1 MLTVPRLG
9 AARAAV
15 ALAAALPLALAAAQ
29 RSLDTLGPLPA
40 SAARFREDMALL
52 AGYVSAEAE
61 RREAQVEAARADVEE
76 ARWGL
81 TMVMEA
87 SPEAAYRLDL
97 ARGTETWNAGLDV
110 ELALGAARD
119 ADRLLRAQAA
129 LAAAEGRYRAQLR
142 SDLRAGLLA
151 LSQERLDARALSDA
165 EAEAAEAAE
174 ALAAAVAAAAPPE
187 RVAALEVTARLAE
200 VELERRRLSYR
211 SREALL
217 AGFGSAQSGPVPEA
231 YLNGPL
237 PPGLSRAEPHREAAA
252 LAAALAR
259 AELAADALPFELLR
273 QVELSATYE
282 AGRVEVGAE
291 LALRRGVPAAEA
303 QVGLSTGDG
312 PHRLRVGLSASLQF
326 RHDSW
331 ERSNLVLAE
340 RELARAA
347 QAEFEAAQPAREAEA
362 LTMLELAYEELHLLL
377 MASDAAAADL
387 AAARA
392 EGRDDTRLKTA
403 ARRAEDAAER
413 AWQRYV
419 RALFDYLDTTDTVL
433 GPHGALRLV
442 EDER

>member
-1 MLTVPRLG
+1 
-9 AARAAV
+9 
-15 ALAAALPLALAAAQ
+15 
-29 RSLDTLGPLPA
+29 
-40 SAARFREDMALL
+40 
-52 AGYVSAEAE
+52 
-61 RREAQVEAARADVEE
+61 
-76 ARWGL
+76 
-81 TMVMEA
+81 
-87 SPEAAYRLDL
+87 
-97 ARGTETWNAGLDV
+97 
-110 ELALGAARD
+110 
-119 ADRLLRAQAA
+119 
-129 LAAAEGRYRAQLR
+129 
-142 SDLRAGLLA
+142 
-151 LSQERLDARALSDA
+151 
-165 EAEAAEAAE
+165 
-174 ALAAAVAAAAPPE
+174 
-187 RVAALEVTARLAE
+187 
-200 VELERRRLSYR
+200 
-211 SREALL
+211 
-217 AGFGSAQSGPVPEA
+217 
-231 YLNGPL
+231 
-237 PPGLSRAEPHREAAA
+237 
-252 LAAALAR
+252 
-259 AELAADALPFELLR
+259 
-273 QVELSATYE
+273 
-282 AGRVEVGAE
+282 
-291 LALRRGVPAAEA
+291 VPAAEA